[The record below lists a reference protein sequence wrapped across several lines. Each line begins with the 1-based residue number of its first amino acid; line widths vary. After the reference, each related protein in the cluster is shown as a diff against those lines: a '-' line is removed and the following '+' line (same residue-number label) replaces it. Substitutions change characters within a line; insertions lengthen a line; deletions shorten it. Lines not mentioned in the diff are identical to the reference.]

1 MFLFEGNG
9 KSVLYTGDVRSKY
22 FFISKLSMLN
32 NLHKLVEPWVLTNL
46 KHHRTLYPYLFGPK
60 VLDNIYFEMICRDRP
75 SYFNLRPN
83 AETINNLIKIIE
95 RYPVDTIFLFYFT
108 TKGFEDVF
116 LRIHSHFGI
125 KVHVDKEAYQLFQ
138 KISDPAIYNY
148 GPLFTVPDSNTRFG
162 KYCYYDKDKTCLT
175 TELTRFRSC
184 KPDCGCLTR
193 EMPGIVHAKVCVTDT
208 AHWIAQRNQ
217 PQIID
222 SYLKVSSIGG
232 KDAKG
237 NSLKVFMLPREKRP
251 FPNAVNTRH
260 DEFINKQYILNADKT
275 MLLPCHI
282 KYNFSRHSSF
292 IEIFNLIK
300 LFQPKQ
306 VYPFD
311 HGVSANRKFRMSKYF
326 GKVCSGTEFRFDKE
340 RKEYEYNY
348 ALKQRGKEDKI
359 VEEPHDP
366 EIKSTTSADS
376 SSIGDIADCLW
387 NKMSADSSHSVQ
399 QHEATRVLTAEKPKS
414 ELPLYGNPMLKKEI
428 QSGWRCVDTHQQYS
442 KTGFEVYMNTEQ
454 NFTKNNSHKTL
465 INDKNQVN
473 EEVLMAAIR
482 ANELLQKKNKK
493 DMVKMRSIEF
503 ITSDHDGIADKLFGS
518 HDKQAQIIDNDLLKI
533 NDTQEGIDCM
543 ATGRPKKICKQV
555 PAARIQKSNLSI
567 FSQISYS
574 IIQQNIKNKKRRL
587 CDIYEKT
594 EPNIKLESKL
604 PIIRPCLNLYNVEDK
619 PISSTAA
626 LDVSLCSSESEK
638 TSVLSVNIELNSSC
652 QFEQPKTPGLS
663 EVFHEDV
670 HSGSIQNLPKL
681 SKPAFSFNQKSDAQ
695 KILISDMTLSK
706 HSKDSSHHLVINSLF
721 SASKT
726 KKPSLKRN
734 NNQGQVRISIL
745 NGKSVMK
752 YSKKF

>member
-1 MFLFEGNG
+1 MENQSFILAMLEVSIFLF
-9 KSVLYTGDVRSKY
+9 L
-22 FFISKLSMLN
+22 SKLLTLK
-32 NLHKLVEPWVLTNL
+32 NLHNLVEPWVLTNL

-83 AETINNLIKIIE
+83 AETISNLIKLIE

-116 LRIHSHFGI
+116 LRLYSHFGI

-138 KISDPAIYNY
+138 KISDPIIYNY
-148 GPLFTVPDSNTRFG
+148 GPLFTIPDSNTRFG
-162 KYCYYDKDKTCLT
+162 KYCHYDEDKACLT

-184 KPDCGCLTR
+184 KPECGCLTR
-193 EMPGIVHAKVCVTDT
+193 EMTGIVHAKVCVTDD
-208 AHWIAQRNQ
+208 AHWVAQRNQ
-217 PQIID
+217 PQVID
-222 SYLKVSSIGG
+222 SHLTVSSIEG
-232 KDAKG
+232 KDARG

-251 FPNAVNTRH
+251 FPNAINTRH
-260 DEFINKQYILNADKT
+260 DEFINKQYILNTNKT

-311 HGVSANRKFRMSKYF
+311 HGVSANRKFRMSQFF

-348 ALKQRGKEDKI
+348 TLRQREKELEI
-359 VEEPHDP
+359 VGEPGDP
-366 EIKSTTSADS
+366 ETKSTTSADS

-387 NKMSADSSHSVQ
+387 NKISADSSHSVQ
-399 QHEATRVLTAEKPKS
+399 QHKTTRVLKEEQPKS

-428 QSGWRCVDTHQQYS
+428 QSGWRYIDTHHQYS
-442 KTGFEVYMNTEQ
+442 KTGFGVYMNTER
-454 NFTKNNSHKTL
+454 NFTQNNNHKSL
-465 INDKNQVN
+465 INDKNEIN
-473 EEVLMAAIR
+473 KEVLMAAIR

-493 DMVKMRSIEF
+493 DMIEMRSMES
-503 ITSDHDGIADKLFGS
+503 ITSDREGIADKLFGN
-518 HDKQAQIIDNDLLKI
+518 HDNEAQIIDQDLLKI
-533 NDTQEGIDCM
+533 NNTKKDIDCM
-543 ATGRPKKICKQV
+543 VAGRPDNICKQV
-555 PAARIQKSNLSI
+555 PAERIQEPNISI
-567 FSQISYS
+567 FSQMPYPT
-574 IIQQNIKNKKRRL
+574 IQQHIKNKKRRL
-587 CDIYEKT
+587 CDTYEKT

-604 PIIRPCLNLYNVEDK
+604 PIIQPSLDLHNVITK
-619 PISSTAA
+619 PISPTTA
-626 LDVSLCSSESEK
+626 LDLRLCSSESEVN
-638 TSVLSVNIELNSSC
+638 SFLSVNIELNSSC
-652 QFEQPKTPGLS
+652 QFEQPKLPDLS

-670 HSGSIQNLPKL
+670 HSESIQNLPKL
-681 SKPAFSFNQKSDAQ
+681 SSPDSSFNQKSDLQ
-695 KILISDMTLSK
+695 KILISDMALSK
-706 HSKDSSHHLVINSLF
+706 HSKDSSHHLVMNSLL
-721 SASKT
+721 SASTT

-745 NGKSVMK
+745 NGKSVMR
-752 YSKKF
+752 YS